1 MLKRASKFDLLKKRY
16 SKSNA
21 SRGSQCVTD
30 VMDEVKQPLLGESFE
45 PTDRLSGI
53 SREDIQ
59 SKMSLSVAD
68 AATSLCI
75 SINEL
80 KAICQRL
87 DIRYPLFCDRR
98 ALVEHQERQ
107 QAMFHEQQQQQQ
119 QQMFDK
125 QEYQ

>member
-1 MLKRASKFDLLKKRY
+1 
-16 SKSNA
+16 
-21 SRGSQCVTD
+21 
-30 VMDEVKQPLLGESFE
+30 MDEVKQPLLGESFE

-75 SINEL
+75 STNEL